1 MNPNTLENYWMPFT
15 ANRDF
20 KADPRM
26 VVAAEGMFYTSADGR
41 QIMDGAA
48 GLWCANAG
56 HSHPLIV
63 EAVSRTIKTL
73 DFAPMFNFGHP
84 EAFRL
89 SAQLADQF
97 PDPLNRIFFANSGS
111 EAVDTALKIALAW
124 HKSRGKAGKTRF
136 IGRER
141 GYHGVGFGGISV
153 GGIVNN
159 RKQFNTLLPG
169 VDHMRHTHDPARN
182 RFTRG
187 AVSHGV
193 ELAEDLERL
202 VGLHGAETIAAV
214 IVEPVAG
221 STGVLPP
228 PEGYLQRLREIA
240 TRHDILLIFD
250 EVITGF
256 GRLGRATAAEYF
268 GVTPD
273 LMTFAK
279 GVTGGTI
286 PMGGVAA
293 AQGIYDSIVNN
304 SETPIELFH
313 GYTYSAHPVA
323 VAAAMATQRAYAEDG
338 MYENASALETI
349 WGDAFHGLKDAAH
362 VTDIRTIGL
371 VAGIELA
378 SRDGAAGAR
387 AYEVMKRAWAKGLM
401 IRVTG
406 DIIALS
412 PPLIIDQSQIA
423 FIADTLRGVLA
434 ETA

>member
-1 MNPNTLENYWMPFT
+1 MNPNTLENHWMPFT

-20 KADPRM
+20 KSDPRM
-26 VVAAEGMFYTSADGR
+26 VVAAEGMYYTSEDGR
-41 QIMDGAA
+41 QILDGTA

-63 EAVSRTIKTL
+63 EAVTNTIKTL

-89 SAQLADQF
+89 AATLAETF
-97 PDPLNRIFFANSGS
+97 PNPLNRIFFGNSGS
-111 EAVDTALKIALAW
+111 EAVDSALKIALAY
-124 HKSRGKAGKTRF
+124 HKARGKGGKTRF

-153 GGIVNN
+153 GGIVAN
-159 RKQFNTLLPG
+159 RKQFNTHLPG

-182 RFTRG
+182 SFTRG
-187 AVSHGV
+187 PVPHGV

-202 VGLHGAETIAAV
+202 VALHGAETIAAV
-214 IVEPVAG
+214 IVEPMAG
-221 STGVLPP
+221 STGILPP
-228 PEGYLQRLREIA
+228 PVGYLERLREIA
-240 TRHDILLIFD
+240 TKHDILLIFD
-250 EVITGF
+250 EVISGF
-256 GRLGRATAAEYF
+256 GRLGTPMAAHYF

-273 LMTFAK
+273 MITFAK
-279 GVTGGTI
+279 GVTSGAI

-293 AQGIYDSIVNN
+293 ADFIYDAVVEN

-323 VAAAMATQRAYAEDG
+323 VAAALATQRAYAEDG
-338 MYENASALETI
+338 MFENAASLETV
-349 WGDAFHGLKDAAH
+349 WGDALHSLKGAPNVA
-362 VTDIRTIGL
+362 DIRTIGL
-371 VAGIELA
+371 VGGIELA
-378 SRDGAAGAR
+378 SRDGKPGAR
-387 AYEVMKRAWAKGLM
+387 AYEAMKRAWAKGLM

-412 PPLIIDQSQIA
+412 PPLIINESQIG
-423 FIADTLRGVLA
+423 IITDTLKEVLA

>member
-26 VVAAEGMFYTSADGR
+26 VVSAEGMHYTSEDGR
-41 QIMDGAA
+41 QIMDGTA

-63 EAVSRTIKTL
+63 EAISSTAKTL

-89 SAQLADQF
+89 AGQLAAQF
-97 PDPLNRIFFANSGS
+97 PDPLNRIFFSNSGS
-111 EAVDTALKIALAW
+111 EAVDTALKISLAY
-124 HKSRGKAGKTRF
+124 HKARGKAGKTRF

-153 GGIVNN
+153 GGIVAN
-159 RKQFNTLLPG
+159 RKQFNTHLPG
-169 VDHMRHTHDPARN
+169 VDHMRHTHDPSRN
-182 RFTRG
+182 SFTRG
-187 AVSHGV
+187 EVSHGV

-202 VGLHGAETIAAV
+202 VALHGAETIAAV

-228 PEGYLQRLREIA
+228 PQGYLQRLRDIA
-240 TRHDILLIFD
+240 TKHDILLIFD

-256 GRLGRATAAEYF
+256 GRLGKPTASEYF

-273 LMTFAK
+273 LITFAK
-279 GVTGGTI
+279 GVTSGTI

-293 AQGIYDSIVNN
+293 AQFIYDAVVEN

-313 GYTYSAHPVA
+313 GYTYSAHPIA
-323 VAAAMATQRAYAEDG
+323 TAAALATQRAYTEDG
-338 MYENASALETI
+338 MFENAANLEQI
-349 WGDAFHGLKDAAH
+349 WGDAFHALKDAKN
-362 VTDIRTIGL
+362 VIDIRTIGL
-371 VAGIELA
+371 IAGIELS
-378 SRDGAAGAR
+378 SRDGAMGAR
-387 AYEVMKRAWAKGLM
+387 AYEAMKRAWAKGLM

-412 PPLIIDQSQIA
+412 PPLILSEADID
-423 FIADTLRGVLA
+423 FMTDTLREVLA

>member
-26 VVAAEGMFYTSADGR
+26 IVSAKGMHYTSEDGR
-41 QIMDGAA
+41 QIMDGSA
-48 GLWCANAG
+48 GLWCVNAG

-63 EAVSRTIKTL
+63 EAIASTAKTL

-89 SAQLADQF
+89 AGQLAALF

-111 EAVDTALKIALAW
+111 EAVDTALKIALAY
-124 HKSRGKAGKTRF
+124 HKARGKAGKNRF

-141 GYHGVGFGGISV
+141 GYHGVGFGGLSV
-153 GGIVNN
+153 GGIVAN
-159 RKQFNTLLPG
+159 RKQFATHLPG
-169 VDHMRHTHDPARN
+169 VDHMRHTHDLTRN
-182 RFTRG
+182 SFTRG
-187 AVSHGV
+187 AVPHGA
-193 ELAEDLERL
+193 ELADDLERL
-202 VGLHGAETIAAV
+202 VTLHGADTIAAV

-240 TRHDILLIFD
+240 SRHDILLIFD

-256 GRLGRATAAEYF
+256 GRMGRATASEYF

-273 LMTFAK
+273 LITFAK
-279 GVTGGTI
+279 GVTNGTV

-293 AQGIYDSIVNN
+293 AQFIYDTVVEN

-313 GYTYSAHPVA
+313 GYTYSAHPIA
-323 VAAAMATQRAYAEDG
+323 TAAALASLRAYSEEG
-338 MYENASALETI
+338 MFENAARLEQA
-349 WGDAFHGLKDAAH
+349 WGDAFHGLKDASH
-362 VTDIRTIGL
+362 VIDIRTIGL
-371 VAGIELA
+371 IVGVELG
-378 SRDGAAGAR
+378 SRDGAVGAR
-387 AYEVMKRAWAKGLM
+387 AIEVMKRAWAKGLM

-412 PPLIIDQSQIA
+412 PPLILTESDIG
-423 FIADTLRGVLA
+423 FMVDTLRDVLA

>member
-26 VVAAEGMFYTSADGR
+26 VVSAEGMYYTSEDGR
-41 QIMDGAA
+41 QIMDGSA

-63 EAVSRTIKTL
+63 EAISSTAKTL

-89 SAQLADQF
+89 AAQLATLF

-111 EAVDTALKIALAW
+111 EAVDTALKISLAY
-124 HKSRGKAGKTRF
+124 HKARGKAGKTRF

-153 GGIVNN
+153 GGIVAN
-159 RKQFNTLLPG
+159 RKQFNTHLPG
-169 VDHMRHTHDPARN
+169 VDHMRHTHDPDRN

-187 AVSHGV
+187 AVSHGA
-193 ELAEDLERL
+193 ELADDLERL
-202 VGLHGAETIAAV
+202 VALHGAETIAAV

-228 PEGYLQRLREIA
+228 PQGYLERLREIA
-240 TRHDILLIFD
+240 TKHDILLIFD

-256 GRLGRATAAEYF
+256 GRLGRATASEYF

-273 LMTFAK
+273 LITFAK
-279 GVTGGTI
+279 GVTSGTI

-293 AQGIYDSIVNN
+293 AQFIYDAVVEN

-323 VAAAMATQRAYAEDG
+323 TAAALATLRAYTEEG
-338 MYENASALETI
+338 MFENAANLEQA
-349 WGDAFHGLKDAAH
+349 WGDAFHALKDAAY

-371 VAGIELA
+371 VAGVELA
-378 SRDGAAGAR
+378 SRDGAPGAR

-401 IRVTG
+401 VRVTG

-412 PPLIIDQSQIA
+412 PPLILSEADIG
-423 FIADTLRGVLA
+423 FMTDTLRGVLA

>member
-1 MNPNTLENYWMPFT
+1 MNPNTLENHWMPFT

-20 KADPRM
+20 KSDPRM
-26 VVAAEGMFYTSADGR
+26 IVAAEGMYYTSEDGR
-41 QIMDGAA
+41 QILDGTA

-63 EAVSRTIKTL
+63 EAVSNAIRTL
-73 DFAPMFNFGHP
+73 DFAPMFQFGHP
-84 EAFRL
+84 DAFRL
-89 SAQLADQF
+89 AARIAQMF
-97 PDPLNRIFFANSGS
+97 PAPLNRIFFGNSGS
-111 EAVDTALKIALAW
+111 EAVDSALKIALAY
-124 HKSRGKAGKTRF
+124 HKARGKGGKTRF

-153 GGIVNN
+153 GGIVHN
-159 RKQFNTLLPG
+159 RRQFNAMLPG
-169 VDHMRHTHDPARN
+169 VDHMRHTYDPARN
-182 RFTRG
+182 SFTRG
-187 AVSHGV
+187 AVPHGV

-202 VGLHGAETIAAV
+202 VGLHGADTIAAV
-214 IVEPVAG
+214 IVEPMAG

-240 TRHDILLIFD
+240 TKHDILLIFD

-256 GRLGRATAAEYF
+256 GRLGTATAAHYF

-273 LMTFAK
+273 MITFAK
-279 GVTGGTI
+279 GVTSGTI

-293 AQGIYDSIVNN
+293 ADFIYEAVVEN

-323 VAAAMATQRAYAEDG
+323 TAAALAALRAYEEDG
-338 MYENASALETI
+338 MFENAARLETV
-349 WGDAFHGLKDAAH
+349 WADAIHGLKG
-362 VTDIRTIGL
+362 TPNIIDIRTIGL

-378 SRDGAAGAR
+378 SREGKPGAR
-387 AYEVMKRAWAKGLM
+387 AYEAMKRAWNKGLM

-412 PPLIIDQSQIA
+412 PPLIVNELQIGVMT
-423 FIADTLRGVLA
+423 DTLREVLS
-434 ETA
+434 ETP

>member
-26 VVAAEGMFYTSADGR
+26 VVSAEGMHYTSEDGR
-41 QIMDGAA
+41 QIMDGTA

-63 EAVSRTIKTL
+63 EAISSTAKTL

-89 SAQLADQF
+89 AAQLAAQF
-97 PDPLNRIFFANSGS
+97 PDPLNRIFFSNSGS
-111 EAVDTALKIALAW
+111 EAVDTALKIALAY
-124 HKSRGKAGKTRF
+124 HKARGKAGKTRF

-153 GGIVNN
+153 GGIVAN
-159 RKQFNTLLPG
+159 RKQFNTHLPG

-182 RFTRG
+182 SFTRG
-187 AVSHGV
+187 EVSHGV

-202 VGLHGAETIAAV
+202 VALHGAETIAAV

-228 PEGYLQRLREIA
+228 PQGYLQRLRDIA
-240 TRHDILLIFD
+240 TKHDILLIFD

-256 GRLGRATAAEYF
+256 GRLGKPTASEYF

-273 LMTFAK
+273 LITFAK
-279 GVTGGTI
+279 GVTSGTI

-293 AQGIYDSIVNN
+293 AQFIYDAVVEN
-304 SETPIELFH
+304 SDTPIELFH
-313 GYTYSAHPVA
+313 GYTYSAHPIA
-323 VAAAMATQRAYAEDG
+323 TAAALAAQRAYAEDG
-338 MYENASALETI
+338 MFENAANLEQS
-349 WGDAFHGLKDAAH
+349 WGDAFHALKDAQN
-362 VTDIRTIGL
+362 VIDIRTIGL
-371 VAGIELA
+371 IAGVELS
-378 SRDGAAGAR
+378 SRDGAVGAR
-387 AYEVMKRAWAKGLM
+387 AYEAMKRAWAKGLM

-412 PPLIIDQSQIA
+412 PPLILSEADIG
-423 FIADTLRGVLA
+423 FMTDTLREVLV

>member
-26 VVAAEGMFYTSADGR
+26 VVSAEGMHYTSEDGR
-41 QIMDGAA
+41 QIMDGSA
-48 GLWCANAG
+48 GLWCVNAG

-63 EAVSRTIKTL
+63 EAIASTAKTL

-89 SAQLADQF
+89 AGQLAALF

-111 EAVDTALKIALAW
+111 EAVDTALKIVLAY
-124 HKSRGKAGKTRF
+124 HKARGKAGKNRF

-153 GGIVNN
+153 GGIVAN
-159 RKQFNTLLPG
+159 RKQFATHLPG
-169 VDHMRHTHDPARN
+169 VDHMRHTHDLTRN
-182 RFTRG
+182 SFTRG
-187 AVSHGV
+187 AVPHGA
-193 ELAEDLERL
+193 ELADDLERL
-202 VGLHGAETIAAV
+202 VTLHGADTIAAV

-240 TRHDILLIFD
+240 SRHDILLIFD

-256 GRLGRATAAEYF
+256 GRMGRATASEYF

-273 LMTFAK
+273 LITFAK
-279 GVTGGTI
+279 GVTNGTV

-293 AQGIYDSIVNN
+293 AQFIYDAVVEN

-313 GYTYSAHPVA
+313 GYTYSAHPIA
-323 VAAAMATQRAYAEDG
+323 TAAALASLRAYSEEG
-338 MYENASALETI
+338 MFENAARLEQA
-349 WGDAFHGLKDAAH
+349 WGDAFHGLKDASH
-362 VTDIRTIGL
+362 VIDIRTIGL
-371 VAGIELA
+371 IVGVELA

-387 AYEVMKRAWAKGLM
+387 AVEVMKRAWAKGLM
-401 IRVTG
+401 VRVTG

-412 PPLIIDQSQIA
+412 PPLILTESDIG
-423 FIADTLRGVLA
+423 FMVDTLRDVLA